1 MSEKRPGKGRRMG
14 SSRKQTRGNRIQ
26 REEGKPEG
34 IEGLVEEDG
43 LTYTGVKEGG
53 GADEATPHKPAKHES
68 KLLLPS
74 MEIDPSHESSTSAHL
89 QQSDSLVQTSVEP
102 ALMTEAKD
110 LVHYEEPVG
119 SSINDI
125 QQSQTQMECRTEFK
139 SPVALTHLYESEK
152 IVSTKGHENPICSRN
167 PESEN
172 TLPLES
178 VEKSRVNVNSSPE
191 EASENTGECLRVD
204 EVQDTSV
211 PIPDRRE
218 KRRKMGST
226 RKSSRRAEVQTETG
240 EEEDVIT
247 GQEREE
253 GKDSSLVEE
262 ELGSEI
268 TATSGEIQ
276 TEKQDE
282 KRIHQN
288 TDQDKENERQVG
300 DRKTSG
306 ISTRPPE
313 ISDDSEQAEHST
325 FSVEKE
331 REDKEESNEEREIEQ
346 VGTYHTPDISDY
358 SDQAEHSTFVN
369 EELHTDTP
377 LTFGRTEGVGQSEA
391 ESTKHE
397 NMFEDTVILDQ
408 LNQSEDSLLTEKDSV
423 LSVMLTDTQQRS
435 PELEDH
441 SQQSEEGETRNV
453 EENSPGEDSKG
464 DVLFTLAE
472 ESGNEKIKENKEK
485 EEERNSENGQTVIG
499 DGQSP
504 TLLEQNQDFTTAE
517 QEQTVKLQ
525 DTQLPLVVEN
535 IPFSGEGEINVQEG
549 EGHQG
554 ESIERGI
561 QPDAKDRPADTMEYE
576 DTTLAQETALPVP
589 ARRERRRK
597 MGSTR
602 KSSRRAEVQTDRG
615 EEEDVVMGQEREEG
629 EESSLVEEE
638 LGSEITATTG
648 EIQTEKQDEKR
659 IHLIADEEK
668 EMEYQV
674 GDRESS
680 GISAHTP
687 EPSEF
692 SEQAEHSTFSVEK
705 EREDKEESNEEREM
719 EQVGTYHTPDISDYS
734 DQAEH
739 STFVNEELHTDT
751 PLTFGRTEG
760 VGQSEAESTKHENMF
775 EDTVILD
782 QLNQSEDSR
791 LTEKDSALSVML
803 TDTQQ
808 RSPELEDHS
817 QQSEEGETRN
827 VEENSPGEDSKGDVL
842 FTLAEESGNE
852 KIKENKEKEEER
864 NSENGQTVISDGQSP
879 TLLEQNQDFTTAEQ
893 EQTVKLQDTQLP
905 LVVEN
910 IPFSGEGEI
919 NVQEGEGHQGESIE
933 RGIQPDAKDRPADT
947 MEYEDTTLAQET
959 ALPVPARRERRRKM
973 GSTRKSSRRAEV
985 QTDRGE
991 EEDVVMGQERE
1002 EGEES
1007 SLVEEELG
1015 SEITATT
1022 GEIQTEKQDEKRIH
1036 LIADEEKEMEY
1047 QVGDRESSGISAHTP
1062 EPSEFSEQAE
1072 HSTFSVEKEREDKE
1086 ESNEEREME
1095 QVGTYHTPDISD
1107 YSDQA
1112 EHSTFVNEELHTD
1125 TPLTFGR
1132 TEGVGQSE
1140 AESTKHENMFED
1152 TVILDQLNQSEDSL
1166 LTEKDSVLSVMLT
1179 DTQQRSPELEDHS
1192 QQSEEGETRN
1202 VEENSPGEDSKGD
1215 VLFTLAEESGNEKI
1229 KENKEKE
1236 EERNSEN
1243 GQTVISDGQSP
1254 TLLEQNQDF
1263 TTAEQEQT
1271 VKLQDTQLPLVVE
1284 NIPFSGEGEINV
1296 QEGEGHQGE
1305 SIERGI
1311 QPDAKDRS
1319 ADTMEYEDTTLAQE
1333 TALPVPARRE
1343 RRRKMGSTRKSSR
1356 RSEVQTDRGE
1366 EEDVVMGQEREE
1378 GEESSLVEEE
1388 LGSEITATTGE
1399 IQTEKQD
1406 EKRIHLIADEEKEM
1420 EYQVGDRESSGISA
1434 HTPEPSEFSEQAEHS
1449 TFSVEK
1455 EREDKEESNEE
1466 REMEQVGTYH
1476 TPDISDYSDQAE
1488 HSTFVNEELHT
1499 DTPLTFGRTEGV
1511 GQSEAESTKHENTFE
1526 DTVILDQLNQSED
1539 SRLTEKDSAL
1549 SVMLTDTQQRS
1560 PELEDHS
1567 QQSEEGETRN
1577 VEENSPGEDS
1587 KGDVLFTLAEESG
1600 NEKIKENKEKEEERN
1615 SENGQTV
1622 ISDGQSPTLLEQ
1634 NQDFTTAEQEQTV
1647 KLQDTQLPLVVENIP
1662 FSGEGEINV
1671 QEGEGHQG
1679 ESIERGIQPDAKD
1692 RPADTMEYEDTTLA
1706 QETALPVPARRER
1719 RRKMGSTRK
1728 SSRRAEVQTDRGE
1741 EEDVV
1746 MGQEREEGEESS
1758 LVEEELGS
1766 ETGAPSGELQAEKQK
1781 EKRIH
1786 QNTDKDKENESQVG
1800 DRKTSGISTRPPEI
1814 SDDSE
1819 QAEHSTFS
1827 VENEREDKE
1836 ESNEE
1841 REMEQVGT
1849 YHTPD
1854 ISDYSDQA
1862 EHSTFVNEELHTDT
1876 PLTFG
1881 RTEGVGQSEAEST
1894 KHENMFED
1902 TVILDQL
1909 NQSEGSLFTEKDS
1922 ALSVMLTDTQQRSP
1936 ELEDHSQQS
1945 EEGETRNVEENS
1957 PGEDSKGDVLFTL
1970 AEESGNEKI
1979 KENKE
1984 KEEERN
1990 SENGQTV
1997 ISDGQSPTLLEQN
2010 QDFTTAEQE
2019 QTAKL
2024 QDTQLPL
2031 VVENIPF
2038 SGEGEINVQ
2047 EGEGHQ
2053 GESAETGIQPDAK
2066 DRSADT
2072 MEYEDTTAPQ
2082 ETALPVPARRERR
2095 RKMGSTRKSS
2105 RRAEVQADRG
2115 EEEDVVMGQERE
2127 EGEESSLVEEELG
2140 SETGAPS
2147 GELQAEKQ
2155 KEKRIHLIADEEK
2168 EMEYQV
2174 GDRESSGISAHTPEP
2189 SEFSEQAEHSTF
2201 SVENEREDKEE
2212 SKEEREMEKFG
2223 TYHTPD
2229 ISDYSDQAE
2238 HSTFVKEELHT
2249 DTPLTF
2255 GRTENVGQSEAESTK
2270 HENMFED
2277 TVILDQLNQS
2287 EDNLL
2292 TEKDSAL
2299 SVMLTDAQQRSPE
2312 LKDYSQQS
2320 EEGEVRNVE
2329 ENSLGEDSKGDVLFT
2344 PGEES
2349 GNEKI
2354 KENKEKEEER
2364 NSENSHIV
2372 VSDIHSPTLLEQTQN
2387 FTTAE
2392 QVQTVKL
2399 QDTQLPLVVENIPV
2413 RCDGELN
2420 VQEGEGHQGESV
2432 ERRIQPDSKDRSA
2445 DTMEYKDTTLPQ
2457 ETALPVPARRER
2469 RRKMGSTR
2477 KSSRRAEVQTERG
2490 EEEDVVMGQE
2500 REEGEESSLVEEELG
2515 SEITAT
2521 SGEIQTE
2528 KQDDKRIHQ
2537 NTDQDK
2543 ENDESQVGDRKTS
2556 GISTYSTEVSD
2567 ENMPVRCE
2575 GEINVQEGEGHQG
2588 ESVERG
2594 IQPDS
2599 KDRSAD
2605 TMEYKDT
2612 TLPQETA
2619 LPVPAK
2625 TERRRKLGSTRKST
2639 RRAEVQTE
2647 KGEEEDV
2654 MRKENS
2660 SLLEDE
2666 LGLETAAP
2674 SGELQVEQ
2682 QKEKR
2687 IHLTTNQEKG
2697 MEYQVGDRESSGI
2710 SAHTPEPSEVS
2721 QQAEHSTFSV
2731 EKEREDKDES
2741 KEEREMEKFGTYH
2754 TPDILDYSD
2763 QAEHSTFVKE
2773 KLHTDTPLTF
2783 GRTESVG
2790 QSEAE
2795 GTKHENIFE
2804 GAVILYQQNQSEDS
2818 LLTAKDSDCKA
2829 SQNFVSD
2836 NYSPAILEQIQD
2848 FTTAEQEQ
2856 TVKLQDTQ
2864 LPLVVENIPFSGEGE
2879 INVQEGEGH
2888 QGERIERGIQP
2899 DAKDRPAD
2907 TLEYEDTT
2915 LPQETSLPVPARR
2928 ERRRKMGSTR
2938 KSSRRA
2944 EVQADRGEEEDVVM
2958 GQEREEGEES
2968 SLVEEELGSE
2978 ITATSREIQTEKQ
2991 DDKIIH
2997 QNTDQDKENDE
3008 NQVGDRKTSGISTYP
3023 TEVSDENMPVR
3034 CEGKISVQEEEGHQG
3049 QSDKRGAEAIDK
3061 SADIM
3066 MSQNTSLP
3074 QDTSLPVP
3082 NRRERRRKLGSTRKS
3097 SRRAEAQ
3104 TETGEEEDV
3113 MGQEREE
3120 DKESSLLDKGL
3131 GSEIAA
3137 PSDEMHAEKPKE
3149 MNIHQATEH
3158 STFSV
3163 EKERSNKEEREEREM
3178 EQVGMYHTPD
3188 ISNYSAQVEHSFE
3201 KELASISNTQTN
3213 LGWGESVGFSVTES
3227 TKYENLIEDTKW
3239 RSHPDHTQQ
3248 LCQPKNVVHH
3258 SADEHDS
3265 SAVPHRRRKMGSTRK
3280 GLLRSANQGEG
3291 EQLREQREKTEGEK
3305 GEMGEMLEGNDVN
3318 DTHKEEKGIDKDEA
3332 LEREIMSSV
3341 QSPPFLE
3348 PPESSAVAGKQDKA
3362 SPGVKK
3368 KLGSRRKGRSSV
3380 WKGDRDL
3387 GQANEMG
3394 VEEDSKASA
3403 VLQRIQEVFH
3413 HWDPEE
3419 KGFIT
3424 WDHMQGLSGEL
3435 GLSVEEL
3442 RQVFDRLDEDR
3453 DGLVTPEDVTAGFR
3467 EFMQLQQPR
3476 ARPAAAVYQSD
3487 GSILPEEEDDGERKL
3502 FLSKLGDLRA
3512 YSLLQEHIQQ
3522 HSVGV
3527 KELYEEMERQIR
3539 TEKER
3544 IKEES
3549 LEKSRSELAKLE
3561 EELDQKNSQI
3571 QTLNAVQSQLEGRL
3585 HALQRQQQQSG
3596 VEKQELFRANQEL
3609 EEQLERI
3616 RAQLQESLSN
3626 LHALRSAHSH
3636 KPTHPHLL
3644 SLTDRAGQTED
3655 SSRPEVLNLDS
3666 NVQTEK
3672 RHISHEAVV
3681 LERSGSQLDHS
3692 SPQGRYTGAQDE
3704 ARRRVI
3710 SIEEDPMPDL
3720 LTGGQALPYQN
3731 QGEALWEKQR
3741 GQAWGERDSL
3751 SSVSHSPS
3759 ALDLLY
3765 NVVLVGNSSVGK
3777 TCFMKRF
3784 QSGDFNPDLC
3794 ATVGLDSC
3802 IQTMQVE
3809 GRKVIL
3815 QLWDTAGQE
3824 RYHSITKQILRKAE
3838 GLVLMYDITSSE
3850 SFLALRSWLSSIQ
3863 EGAPDDVIIVLL
3875 GNKNDSHR
3883 REVSFEEGERLA
3895 REYSVHFMECSA
3907 ATGDNVVQA
3916 MNNLARMLKQQV
3928 EEKQESSITLH
3939 KGSPKKK
3946 SGCCG

>member
-102 ALMTEAKD
+102 ALITEAKD

-172 TLPLES
+172 TLPLET

-397 NMFEDTVILDQ
+397 NT
-408 LNQSEDSLLTEKDSV
+408 
-423 LSVMLTDTQQRS
+423 
-435 PELEDH
+435 
-441 SQQSEEGETRNV
+441 
-453 EENSPGEDSKG
+453 
-464 DVLFTLAE
+464 
-472 ESGNEKIKENKEK
+472 
-485 EEERNSENGQTVIG
+485 
-499 DGQSP
+499 
-504 TLLEQNQDFTTAE
+504 
-517 QEQTVKLQ
+517 
-525 DTQLPLVVEN
+525 
-535 IPFSGEGEINVQEG
+535 
-549 EGHQG
+549 
-554 ESIERGI
+554 
-561 QPDAKDRPADTMEYE
+561 
-576 DTTLAQETALPVP
+576 
-589 ARRERRRK
+589 
-597 MGSTR
+597 
-602 KSSRRAEVQTDRG
+602 
-615 EEEDVVMGQEREEG
+615 
-629 EESSLVEEE
+629 
-638 LGSEITATTG
+638 
-648 EIQTEKQDEKR
+648 
-659 IHLIADEEK
+659 
-668 EMEYQV
+668 
-674 GDRESS
+674 
-680 GISAHTP
+680 
-687 EPSEF
+687 
-692 SEQAEHSTFSVEK
+692 
-705 EREDKEESNEEREM
+705 
-719 EQVGTYHTPDISDYS
+719 
-734 DQAEH
+734 
-739 STFVNEELHTDT
+739 
-751 PLTFGRTEG
+751 
-760 VGQSEAESTKHENMF
+760 F

-1140 AESTKHENMFED
+1140 AESTKHENTFED
-1152 TVILDQLNQSEDSL
+1152 TVILDQLNQSEDSR
-1166 LTEKDSVLSVMLT
+1166 LTEKDSALSVMLT
-1179 DTQQRSPELEDHS
+1179 DTQQRSLELEDHS

-1215 VLFTLAEESGNEKI
+1215 VLFTVAEESGNEKI

-1305 SIERGI
+1305 SAETGI

-1319 ADTMEYEDTTLAQE
+1319 TDTMEYEDTTA
-1333 TALPVPARRE
+1333 P
-1343 RRRKMGSTRKSSR
+1343 
-1356 RSEVQTDRGE
+1356 
-1366 EEDVVMGQEREE
+1366 
-1378 GEESSLVEEE
+1378 
-1388 LGSEITATTGE
+1388 
-1399 IQTEKQD
+1399 
-1406 EKRIHLIADEEKEM
+1406 
-1420 EYQVGDRESSGISA
+1420 
-1434 HTPEPSEFSEQAEHS
+1434 
-1449 TFSVEK
+1449 
-1455 EREDKEESNEE
+1455 
-1466 REMEQVGTYH
+1466 
-1476 TPDISDYSDQAE
+1476 
-1488 HSTFVNEELHT
+1488 
-1499 DTPLTFGRTEGV
+1499 
-1511 GQSEAESTKHENTFE
+1511 
-1526 DTVILDQLNQSED
+1526 
-1539 SRLTEKDSAL
+1539 
-1549 SVMLTDTQQRS
+1549 
-1560 PELEDHS
+1560 
-1567 QQSEEGETRN
+1567 
-1577 VEENSPGEDS
+1577 
-1587 KGDVLFTLAEESG
+1587 
-1600 NEKIKENKEKEEERN
+1600 
-1615 SENGQTV
+1615 
-1622 ISDGQSPTLLEQ
+1622 
-1634 NQDFTTAEQEQTV
+1634 
-1647 KLQDTQLPLVVENIP
+1647 
-1662 FSGEGEINV
+1662 
-1671 QEGEGHQG
+1671 
-1679 ESIERGIQPDAKD
+1679 
-1692 RPADTMEYEDTTLA
+1692 

-1766 ETGAPSGELQAEKQK
+1766 EITATSGEIQTEKQDD
-1781 EKRIH
+1781 KRIH
-1786 QNTDKDKENESQVG
+1786 QNTDQDKENDESQVG
-1800 DRKTSGISTRPPEI
+1800 DRKTSGISTYPTEV
-1814 SDDSE
+1814 SD
-1819 QAEHSTFS
+1819 
-1827 VENEREDKE
+1827 
-1836 ESNEE
+1836 
-1841 REMEQVGT
+1841 
-1849 YHTPD
+1849 
-1854 ISDYSDQA
+1854 
-1862 EHSTFVNEELHTDT
+1862 
-1876 PLTFG
+1876 
-1881 RTEGVGQSEAEST
+1881 
-1894 KHENMFED
+1894 ENMP
-1902 TVILDQL
+1902 V
-1909 NQSEGSLFTEKDS
+1909 
-1922 ALSVMLTDTQQRSP
+1922 RC
-1936 ELEDHSQQS
+1936 
-1945 EEGETRNVEENS
+1945 
-1957 PGEDSKGDVLFTL
+1957 
-1970 AEESGNEKI
+1970 
-1979 KENKE
+1979 
-1984 KEEERN
+1984 
-1990 SENGQTV
+1990 
-1997 ISDGQSPTLLEQN
+1997 
-2010 QDFTTAEQE
+2010 
-2019 QTAKL
+2019 
-2024 QDTQLPL
+2024 
-2031 VVENIPF
+2031 
-2038 SGEGEINVQ
+2038 EGEINVQ

-2053 GESAETGIQPDAK
+2053 GESIERGIQPDAK
-2066 DRSADT
+2066 DRSAET
-2072 MEYEDTTAPQ
+2072 MEYEDTTLAQ

-2095 RKMGSTRKSS
+2095 RKMGSTRKTS

-2127 EGEESSLVEEELG
+2127 EGEESSLLEDKLG

-2229 ISDYSDQAE
+2229 ISAYSDQAE
-2238 HSTFVKEELHT
+2238 HSPFVKEELHT

-2287 EDNLL
+2287 EDSLL

-2299 SVMLTDAQQRSPE
+2299 SVMLTVTQQRSLE
-2312 LKDYSQQS
+2312 LEDHSQQS
-2320 EEGEVRNVE
+2320 EEGETRNVE
-2329 ENSLGEDSKGDVLFT
+2329 ENSPGEDSKGDVLFT

-2445 DTMEYKDTTLPQ
+2445 DTMEYKDTTLPR

-2500 REEGEESSLVEEELG
+2500 GEEGEESSLVEEELG

-2660 SLLEDE
+2660 SLLEDK

-2682 QKEKR
+2682 QKEKK

-2731 EKEREDKDES
+2731 EKEREDKDKS

-2773 KLHTDTPLTF
+2773 ELHTDTPLTF
-2783 GRTESVG
+2783 GRTENVG

-2795 GTKHENIFE
+2795 GTKHENMFE
-2804 GAVILYQQNQSEDS
+2804 GAVFLYQQNQSEDS

-2991 DDKIIH
+2991 DDKRIH
-2997 QNTDQDKENDE
+2997 QNTDQDKEYDE
-3008 NQVGDRKTSGISTYP
+3008 SQVGDSKTSGISTYP
-3023 TEVSDENMPVR
+3023 TEVSDENMSVR

-3097 SRRAEAQ
+3097 SRKAEAQ

-3137 PSDEMHAEKPKE
+3137 PSDEMHAEKLKE

-3201 KELASISNTQTN
+3201 KELAS
-3213 LGWGESVGFSVTES
+3213 
-3227 TKYENLIEDTKW
+3227 
-3239 RSHPDHTQQ
+3239 
-3248 LCQPKNVVHH
+3248 KNVVHH

-3368 KLGSRRKGRSSV
+3368 KLGSRRKGRSTV

-3442 RQVFDRLDEDR
+3442 RQVFDRLDKDR

-3512 YSLLQEHIQQ
+3512 YSLLQDQSDIWRLWVELQHNEPHLLNILEDFVSNVTEQIKTVQQEKDSLELALKRHIQQ

-3549 LEKSRSELAKLE
+3549 LEKSRSQLAKLE

-3585 HALQRQQQQSG
+3585 HALQRQQQQTG

-3626 LHALRSAHSH
+3626 LHALRSAHPH

-3672 RHISHEAVV
+3672 RDISHEAVV

-3692 SPQGRYTGAQDE
+3692 SPQGRCTGAQDE

-3824 RYHSITKQILRKAE
+3824 RYHSITKQILRKAQ

-3883 REVSFEEGERLA
+3883 REVSLEEGERLA

>member
-1 MSEKRPGKGRRMG
+1 
-14 SSRKQTRGNRIQ
+14 
-26 REEGKPEG
+26 
-34 IEGLVEEDG
+34 
-43 LTYTGVKEGG
+43 
-53 GADEATPHKPAKHES
+53 
-68 KLLLPS
+68 
-74 MEIDPSHESSTSAHL
+74 
-89 QQSDSLVQTSVEP
+89 
-102 ALMTEAKD
+102 
-110 LVHYEEPVG
+110 
-119 SSINDI
+119 
-125 QQSQTQMECRTEFK
+125 
-139 SPVALTHLYESEK
+139 
-152 IVSTKGHENPICSRN
+152 
-167 PESEN
+167 
-172 TLPLES
+172 
-178 VEKSRVNVNSSPE
+178 
-191 EASENTGECLRVD
+191 
-204 EVQDTSV
+204 
-211 PIPDRRE
+211 
-218 KRRKMGST
+218 
-226 RKSSRRAEVQTETG
+226 
-240 EEEDVIT
+240 
-247 GQEREE
+247 
-253 GKDSSLVEE
+253 
-262 ELGSEI
+262 
-268 TATSGEIQ
+268 
-276 TEKQDE
+276 
-282 KRIHQN
+282 
-288 TDQDKENERQVG
+288 
-300 DRKTSG
+300 
-306 ISTRPPE
+306 
-313 ISDDSEQAEHST
+313 
-325 FSVEKE
+325 
-331 REDKEESNEEREIEQ
+331 
-346 VGTYHTPDISDY
+346 
-358 SDQAEHSTFVN
+358 
-369 EELHTDTP
+369 
-377 LTFGRTEGVGQSEA
+377 
-391 ESTKHE
+391 
-397 NMFEDTVILDQ
+397 
-408 LNQSEDSLLTEKDSV
+408 
-423 LSVMLTDTQQRS
+423 
-435 PELEDH
+435 
-441 SQQSEEGETRNV
+441 
-453 EENSPGEDSKG
+453 
-464 DVLFTLAE
+464 
-472 ESGNEKIKENKEK
+472 
-485 EEERNSENGQTVIG
+485 
-499 DGQSP
+499 
-504 TLLEQNQDFTTAE
+504 
-517 QEQTVKLQ
+517 
-525 DTQLPLVVEN
+525 
-535 IPFSGEGEINVQEG
+535 
-549 EGHQG
+549 
-554 ESIERGI
+554 
-561 QPDAKDRPADTMEYE
+561 
-576 DTTLAQETALPVP
+576 
-589 ARRERRRK
+589 
-597 MGSTR
+597 
-602 KSSRRAEVQTDRG
+602 
-615 EEEDVVMGQEREEG
+615 
-629 EESSLVEEE
+629 
-638 LGSEITATTG
+638 
-648 EIQTEKQDEKR
+648 
-659 IHLIADEEK
+659 
-668 EMEYQV
+668 
-674 GDRESS
+674 
-680 GISAHTP
+680 
-687 EPSEF
+687 
-692 SEQAEHSTFSVEK
+692 
-705 EREDKEESNEEREM
+705 M

-760 VGQSEAESTKHENMF
+760 VGQSEAESTKHENTF

-1086 ESNEEREME
+1086 ESNEERKME
-1095 QVGTYHTPDISD
+1095 HVGTYHTPDISD

-1152 TVILDQLNQSEDSL
+1152 TVILDQLNQSEDSR

-1243 GQTVISDGQSP
+1243 GQTVISDGQSH

-1305 SIERGI
+1305 S
-1311 QPDAKDRS
+1311 
-1319 ADTMEYEDTTLAQE
+1319 
-1333 TALPVPARRE
+1333 
-1343 RRRKMGSTRKSSR
+1343 
-1356 RSEVQTDRGE
+1356 
-1366 EEDVVMGQEREE
+1366 
-1378 GEESSLVEEE
+1378 
-1388 LGSEITATTGE
+1388 
-1399 IQTEKQD
+1399 
-1406 EKRIHLIADEEKEM
+1406 
-1420 EYQVGDRESSGISA
+1420 
-1434 HTPEPSEFSEQAEHS
+1434 
-1449 TFSVEK
+1449 
-1455 EREDKEESNEE
+1455 
-1466 REMEQVGTYH
+1466 
-1476 TPDISDYSDQAE
+1476 
-1488 HSTFVNEELHT
+1488 
-1499 DTPLTFGRTEGV
+1499 
-1511 GQSEAESTKHENTFE
+1511 
-1526 DTVILDQLNQSED
+1526 
-1539 SRLTEKDSAL
+1539 
-1549 SVMLTDTQQRS
+1549 
-1560 PELEDHS
+1560 
-1567 QQSEEGETRN
+1567 
-1577 VEENSPGEDS
+1577 
-1587 KGDVLFTLAEESG
+1587 
-1600 NEKIKENKEKEEERN
+1600 
-1615 SENGQTV
+1615 
-1622 ISDGQSPTLLEQ
+1622 
-1634 NQDFTTAEQEQTV
+1634 
-1647 KLQDTQLPLVVENIP
+1647 
-1662 FSGEGEINV
+1662 
-1671 QEGEGHQG
+1671 
-1679 ESIERGIQPDAKD
+1679 
-1692 RPADTMEYEDTTLA
+1692 
-1706 QETALPVPARRER
+1706 
-1719 RRKMGSTRK
+1719 
-1728 SSRRAEVQTDRGE
+1728 
-1741 EEDVV
+1741 
-1746 MGQEREEGEESS
+1746 
-1758 LVEEELGS
+1758 
-1766 ETGAPSGELQAEKQK
+1766 
-1781 EKRIH
+1781 
-1786 QNTDKDKENESQVG
+1786 
-1800 DRKTSGISTRPPEI
+1800 
-1814 SDDSE
+1814 
-1819 QAEHSTFS
+1819 
-1827 VENEREDKE
+1827 
-1836 ESNEE
+1836 
-1841 REMEQVGT
+1841 
-1849 YHTPD
+1849 
-1854 ISDYSDQA
+1854 
-1862 EHSTFVNEELHTDT
+1862 
-1876 PLTFG
+1876 
-1881 RTEGVGQSEAEST
+1881 
-1894 KHENMFED
+1894 
-1902 TVILDQL
+1902 
-1909 NQSEGSLFTEKDS
+1909 
-1922 ALSVMLTDTQQRSP
+1922 
-1936 ELEDHSQQS
+1936 
-1945 EEGETRNVEENS
+1945 
-1957 PGEDSKGDVLFTL
+1957 
-1970 AEESGNEKI
+1970 
-1979 KENKE
+1979 
-1984 KEEERN
+1984 
-1990 SENGQTV
+1990 
-1997 ISDGQSPTLLEQN
+1997 
-2010 QDFTTAEQE
+2010 
-2019 QTAKL
+2019 
-2024 QDTQLPL
+2024 
-2031 VVENIPF
+2031 
-2038 SGEGEINVQ
+2038 
-2047 EGEGHQ
+2047 
-2053 GESAETGIQPDAK
+2053 AETGIQPDAK
-2066 DRSADT
+2066 DRPADT

-2105 RRAEVQADRG
+2105 RRAEVQTERG

-2140 SETGAPS
+2140 SEITATS
-2147 GELQAEKQ
+2147 GEIQTEKQ
-2155 KEKRIHLIADEEK
+2155 DDKRIHQNTDQDKENDES
-2168 EMEYQV
+2168 QV
-2174 GDRESSGISAHTPEP
+2174 GDRKTSGIS
-2189 SEFSEQAEHSTF
+2189 
-2201 SVENEREDKEE
+2201 
-2212 SKEEREMEKFG
+2212 
-2223 TYHTPD
+2223 TYPTEV
-2229 ISDYSDQAE
+2229 SD
-2238 HSTFVKEELHT
+2238 
-2249 DTPLTF
+2249 
-2255 GRTENVGQSEAESTK
+2255 
-2270 HENMFED
+2270 ENM
-2277 TVILDQLNQS
+2277 
-2287 EDNLL
+2287 
-2292 TEKDSAL
+2292 
-2299 SVMLTDAQQRSPE
+2299 
-2312 LKDYSQQS
+2312 
-2320 EEGEVRNVE
+2320 
-2329 ENSLGEDSKGDVLFT
+2329 
-2344 PGEES
+2344 
-2349 GNEKI
+2349 
-2354 KENKEKEEER
+2354 
-2364 NSENSHIV
+2364 
-2372 VSDIHSPTLLEQTQN
+2372 
-2387 FTTAE
+2387 
-2392 QVQTVKL
+2392 
-2399 QDTQLPLVVENIPV
+2399 PV
-2413 RCDGELN
+2413 RCEGEIN

-2432 ERRIQPDSKDRSA
+2432 ERGIQPDAKDRSA
-2445 DTMEYKDTTLPQ
+2445 ETMEYEDTTLAQ

-2477 KSSRRAEVQTERG
+2477 KTSRRAEVQADRG

-2773 KLHTDTPLTF
+2773 ELHTDTPLTF

-2795 GTKHENIFE
+2795 GTKHENMFE

-2991 DDKIIH
+2991 DDKMIH

-3442 RQVFDRLDEDR
+3442 RQVFDRLDKDR
-3453 DGLVTPEDVTAGFR
+3453 DGLVTPEDVTTGFR

-3549 LEKSRSELAKLE
+3549 LEKSRSQLAKLE

-3626 LHALRSAHSH
+3626 LHALRSAHAH

-3692 SPQGRYTGAQDE
+3692 SPQGRCTGAQDE